1 MAKLLIM
8 SIVSFCFIF
17 LLLLFFRCILKRYF
31 NYMLNYKVWY
41 LTLLAGLIPFIP
53 IKFSFFKFNNLNN
66 QEPTVESN
74 SHNLN
79 PNINTTKPVHEFTT
93 DIHKFNWDSIDNIC
107 TVIWIVLVII
117 LSFKF
122 LNSLLYLKYLKKQSL
137 YLNEKEKDKIN
148 KILFNHQYKRNIV
161 IRKAESIH
169 SPITFWYG
177 KYIILIPS
185 LYFKSINDKK
195 LKYIILHEYAHAKNR
210 DTLHLIIFHIFSIAM
225 SYNPLIQIVKRKMIH
240 DNEVEADRFVLNNI
254 NKYEFKSYAEAIM
267 DSVLKTSF
275 FNKNILSH
283 SFNGKKS
290 LLKRRLINIKEANLK
305 KQSKLILIFI
315 CIFTF
320 FIMIIQSQFLM
331 GQSLTDY
338 NYKKPLQSD
347 YQILDESKNF
357 GSNSGSFVMY
367 SMKKDKYYIYNE
379 KESRKRYSPDSTY
392 KIYLALFGLDR
403 HIISDKNSRMSWN
416 HNHYPFDS
424 WNKDQD
430 LNTAIQNSVNWYFE
444 RISNQLSKNYT
455 SDQLKQL
462 NYGNKNLGSY
472 KAYWLEDSLKIS
484 NLEQVI
490 VLKNM
495 MEQNNHFSKNEKK
508 QLSSS
513 LLIRKNE
520 NYELYGKTGTGI
532 VNGKYNNGWFVGYVI
547 TNHDKYY
554 FSTHLSDEKASG
566 ENAKLINEKILK
578 EMGVLN
584 GQ

>member
-17 LLLLFFRCILKRYF
+17 LLLLFFRYILKRYF

-66 QEPTVESN
+66 QAPTVESN

-93 DIHKFNWDSIDNIC
+93 DIHKFDWDSIDNIC

-137 YLNEKEKDKIN
+137 YLNKKEKNKIN

-169 SPITFWYG
+169 SPTTFWYG

-210 DTLHLIIFHIFSIAM
+210 DTLHLIIFNIFSIAM

-254 NKYEFKSYAEAIM
+254 NKNEFKSYAEAIV
-267 DSVLKTSF
+267 DSVLKTPF

-320 FIMIIQSQFLM
+320 FIMIIQSQFLI

-416 HNHYPFDS
+416 HNQYPFDS

-430 LNTAIQNSVNWYFE
+430 LNTAMQNSVNWYFE
-444 RISNQLSKNYT
+444 RISNQIPKNYT
-455 SDQLKQL
+455 ATQLKLL

-472 KAYWLEDSLKIS
+472 KSYWMEDSLKIS

-495 MEQNNHFSKNEKK
+495 MEQNSYFSKNEKK

-566 ENAKLINEKILK
+566 KNAELINEKILK

>member
-8 SIVSFCFIF
+8 SVVSFCFIF
-17 LLLLFFRCILKRYF
+17 LLLVFFRYILKRYF
-31 NYMLNYKVWY
+31 NYSLNYKVWY
-41 LTLLAGLIPFIP
+41 LTVLAGLIPFIP
-53 IKFSFFKFNNLNN
+53 IKFSFIKFNNVNN
-66 QEPTVESN
+66 QAPTVESK
-74 SHNLN
+74 SHDLN
-79 PNINTTKPVHEFTT
+79 HNIITTKPVHEFTT

-254 NKYEFKSYAEAIM
+254 NKNEFKSYAEAIM

-290 LLKRRLINIKEANLK
+290 LLKRRLINIKEGNLK

-566 ENAKLINEKILK
+566 ENAKFINEKILK

>member
-8 SIVSFCFIF
+8 SVVSFCFIF
-17 LLLLFFRCILKRYF
+17 LLLVFFRYILKRYF
-31 NYMLNYKVWY
+31 NYSLNYKVWY
-41 LTLLAGLIPFIP
+41 LTVLAGLIPFIP
-53 IKFSFFKFNNLNN
+53 IKFSFIKFNNVNN
-66 QEPTVESN
+66 QSPTVESR
-74 SHNLN
+74 SHDLN
-79 PNINTTKPVHEFTT
+79 HNINTTKPVQEFTT

-254 NKYEFKSYAEAIM
+254 NKNEFKSYAEAIM
-267 DSVLKTSF
+267 DSVLKTPF

-305 KQSKLILIFI
+305 KQSKLILIFV

-403 HIISDKNSRMSWN
+403 HIISDKNSRMLWN

-444 RISNQLSKNYT
+444 RISNQISKNYT
-455 SDQLKQL
+455 YDQLKQL

-520 NYELYGKTGTGI
+520 NYALYGKTGTGI

>member
-17 LLLLFFRCILKRYF
+17 LLLLFFRYILKRYF

-254 NKYEFKSYAEAIM
+254 NKNEFKSYAEAIM

-290 LLKRRLINIKEANLK
+290 LLKRRLINIKEGNLK

-554 FSTHLSDEKASG
+554 FATHLSDGNPSG
-566 ENAKLINEKILK
+566 KNAELISEKILK
-578 EMGVLN
+578 GMGVLN

>member
-17 LLLLFFRCILKRYF
+17 LLLLFFRYILKRYF

-53 IKFSFFKFNNLNN
+53 IKFSFFKFNNVNN
-66 QEPTVESN
+66 QAPTVESK
-74 SHNLN
+74 SHDLN
-79 PNINTTKPVHEFTT
+79 HNINTTKPIQEFAT

-254 NKYEFKSYAEAIM
+254 NKNEFKSYAEAIM

-290 LLKRRLINIKEANLK
+290 LLKRRLINIKEGNLK

-566 ENAKLINEKILK
+566 ENAKFINEKILK

>member
-17 LLLLFFRCILKRYF
+17 LLLLFFRYILKRYF

-53 IKFSFFKFNNLNN
+53 IKFSLFKFNNLNN

-79 PNINTTKPVHEFTT
+79 PNINTTKPIHEFTT

-137 YLNEKEKDKIN
+137 YLNEKEKNKIN

-169 SPITFWYG
+169 SPTTFWYG

-210 DTLHLIIFHIFSIAM
+210 DTLHLIIFNIFSIAM
-225 SYNPLIQIVKRKMIH
+225 SYNPLIQIVKRKIIH

-254 NKYEFKSYAEAIM
+254 NKNEFKSYAEAIM
-267 DSVLKTSF
+267 DSVLKTPF

-315 CIFTF
+315 YIFTF

-444 RISNQLSKNYT
+444 RISNQISKNYT
-455 SDQLKQL
+455 SDQLKRL

>member
-17 LLLLFFRCILKRYF
+17 LLLLFFRYILKRYF

-254 NKYEFKSYAEAIM
+254 NKNEFKSYAEAIM

-290 LLKRRLINIKEANLK
+290 LLKRRLINIKEGNLK

-490 VLKNM
+490 VFKNM
-495 MEQNNHFSKNEKK
+495 MEQNNHFSKKAKN

-513 LLIRKNE
+513 LLIKKNE
-520 NYELYGKTGTGI
+520 KYELYGKTGTGI

-566 ENAKLINEKILK
+566 ENAKFINEKILK

-584 GQ
+584 DQ

>member
-17 LLLLFFRCILKRYF
+17 LLLLFFRYILKRYF

-254 NKYEFKSYAEAIM
+254 NKNEFKSYAEAIM

-290 LLKRRLINIKEANLK
+290 LLKRRLINIKEGNLK

-347 YQILDESKNF
+347 YQNLDESKNF

-566 ENAKLINEKILK
+566 ENAKFINEKILK

>member
-17 LLLLFFRCILKRYF
+17 LLLLFFRYILKRYF

-254 NKYEFKSYAEAIM
+254 NKNEFKSYAEAIM

-290 LLKRRLINIKEANLK
+290 LLKRRLINIKEGNLK

-532 VNGKYNNGWFVGYVI
+532 VNGKYNNGWFAGYVI

-566 ENAKLINEKILK
+566 ENAKFINEKILK

>member
-17 LLLLFFRCILKRYF
+17 LLLLFFRYILKRYF

-93 DIHKFNWDSIDNIC
+93 DIYKFNWDSIDNIC

-210 DTLHLIIFHIFSIAM
+210 DTLHLIIFNIFSIIM
-225 SYNPLIQIVKRKMIH
+225 SYNPLVHIVKRKIIH

-254 NKYEFKSYAEAIM
+254 NKNEFKSYAEAIM

-290 LLKRRLINIKEANLK
+290 LLKRRLINIKEGNLK

-566 ENAKLINEKILK
+566 ENAKFINEKILK

>member
-17 LLLLFFRCILKRYF
+17 LLLLFFRYILKRYF

-490 VLKNM
+490 VLKSM

>member
-1 MAKLLIM
+1 
-8 SIVSFCFIF
+8 
-17 LLLLFFRCILKRYF
+17 
-31 NYMLNYKVWY
+31 
-41 LTLLAGLIPFIP
+41 LAGLIPFIP
-53 IKFSFFKFNNLNN
+53 IKFSFIKFNNVNN
-66 QEPTVESN
+66 QAPTVESK
-74 SHNLN
+74 SHDLN
-79 PNINTTKPVHEFTT
+79 HNINTTKPIQEFTT

-290 LLKRRLINIKEANLK
+290 LLKSRLINIKEADLK

-416 HNHYPFDS
+416 HKHYLFES
-424 WNKDQD
+424 WNKEQD
-430 LNTAIQNSVNWYFE
+430 LNTAMQNSVNWYFE
-444 RISNQLSKNYT
+444 RISNQIPKNYT
-455 SDQLKQL
+455 AAQLKQL
-462 NYGNKNLGSY
+462 NYGNENLGSY
-472 KAYWLEDSLKIS
+472 KSYWMEDSLKIS

>member
-17 LLLLFFRCILKRYF
+17 LLLLFFRYILKRYF

-79 PNINTTKPVHEFTT
+79 PNINTTKRVHEFTT

-254 NKYEFKSYAEAIM
+254 NKNEFKSYAEAIM

-290 LLKRRLINIKEANLK
+290 LLKRRLINIKEGNLK

-566 ENAKLINEKILK
+566 ENAKFINEKILK

>member
-1 MAKLLIM
+1 MSIVYYKYLKEGVKMAKLLIM
-8 SIVSFCFIF
+8 SVVSFCFIF
-17 LLLLFFRCILKRYF
+17 LLLVFFRYILKRYF
-31 NYMLNYKVWY
+31 NYSLNYKVWY
-41 LTLLAGLIPFIP
+41 LTVLAGLIPFIP
-53 IKFSFFKFNNLNN
+53 IKFSFIKFNNVNN
-66 QEPTVESN
+66 QAPTVESK
-74 SHNLN
+74 SHDLN
-79 PNINTTKPVHEFTT
+79 HNIITTKPVQEFAT

-122 LNSLLYLKYLKKQSL
+122 LKALLYLKYLKKQSL
-137 YLNEKEKDKIN
+137 YLNENEKNKIDT
-148 KILFNHQYKRNIV
+148 ILFNHQYKKNIV
-161 IRKAESIH
+161 IRKAEAIQ

-185 LYFKSINDKK
+185 SYFKSVIDKR

-210 DTLHLIIFHIFSIAM
+210 DTLHLIIFNIFSIIM
-225 SYNPLIQIVKRKMIH
+225 SYNPLVHIVKRKIIH

-254 NKYEFKSYAEAIM
+254 NKNEFKTYAESIM

-290 LLKRRLINIKEANLK
+290 LLKNRLINIKEADLK

-416 HNHYPFDS
+416 HKHYLFES
-424 WNKDQD
+424 WNKEQD
-430 LNTAIQNSVNWYFE
+430 LNTAMQNSVNWYFE
-444 RISNQLSKNYT
+444 RISNQIPKNYT
-455 SDQLKQL
+455 AAQLKQL
-462 NYGNKNLGSY
+462 NYGNENLGSY
-472 KAYWLEDSLKIS
+472 KSYW
-484 NLEQVI
+484 
-490 VLKNM
+490 
-495 MEQNNHFSKNEKK
+495 MEQNNHFSKKAKN

-513 LLIRKNE
+513 LLIKKNE
-520 NYELYGKTGTGI
+520 KYELYGKTGTGI

-554 FSTHLSDEKASG
+554 FATHLSDGNPSG
-566 ENAKLINEKILK
+566 KNAELISEKILK
-578 EMGVLN
+578 GMGVLN

>member
-17 LLLLFFRCILKRYF
+17 LLLLFFRYILKRYF

-66 QEPTVESN
+66 QAPTVESN

-93 DIHKFNWDSIDNIC
+93 DIHKFDWDSIDNIC

-137 YLNEKEKDKIN
+137 YLNKKEKNKIN

-169 SPITFWYG
+169 SPTTFWYG

-210 DTLHLIIFHIFSIAM
+210 DTLHLIIFNIFSIAM

-254 NKYEFKSYAEAIM
+254 NKNEFKSYAEAIM
-267 DSVLKTSF
+267 DSVLKTPF

-320 FIMIIQSQFLM
+320 FIMIIQSQFLI

-379 KESRKRYSPDSTY
+379 KESRKRYSSDSTY

-416 HNHYPFDS
+416 HNQYPFDS

-430 LNTAIQNSVNWYFE
+430 LNTAMQNSVNWYFE
-444 RISNQLSKNYT
+444 RISNQIPKNYT
-455 SDQLKQL
+455 ATQLKLL

-472 KAYWLEDSLKIS
+472 KSYWMEDSLKIS

-495 MEQNNHFSKNEKK
+495 MEQNSYFSKNEKK

-566 ENAKLINEKILK
+566 KNAELINEKILK

>member
-17 LLLLFFRCILKRYF
+17 LLLLFFRYILKRYF

-93 DIHKFNWDSIDNIC
+93 DIHKINWDSIDNIC

-254 NKYEFKSYAEAIM
+254 NKNEFKSYAEAIM

-290 LLKRRLINIKEANLK
+290 LLKRRLINIKEGNLK

>member
-17 LLLLFFRCILKRYF
+17 LLLLFFRYILKRYF

-254 NKYEFKSYAEAIM
+254 NKNEFKSYAEAIM
-267 DSVLKTSF
+267 DSVLKTPF
-275 FNKNILSH
+275 FNKNILSS

-305 KQSKLILIFI
+305 KQSKLILIFV

-403 HIISDKNSRMSWN
+403 HIISDKNSRMLWN

-444 RISNQLSKNYT
+444 RISNQISKNYT
-455 SDQLKQL
+455 YDQLKQL

-520 NYELYGKTGTGI
+520 NYALYGKTGTGI

>member
-17 LLLLFFRCILKRYF
+17 LLLLFFRYILKRYF

-254 NKYEFKSYAEAIM
+254 NKNEFKSYAEAIM

-290 LLKRRLINIKEANLK
+290 LLKRRLINIKEGNLK

-424 WNKDQD
+424 WNKDQY

-566 ENAKLINEKILK
+566 ENAKFINEKILK

>member
-17 LLLLFFRCILKRYF
+17 LLLVFFRYILKRYF

-53 IKFSFFKFNNLNN
+53 IKFSLFKFNNLNN

-137 YLNEKEKDKIN
+137 YLNEKEKNKIN

-169 SPITFWYG
+169 SPTTFWYG

-210 DTLHLIIFHIFSIAM
+210 DTLHLIIFNIFSIAM

-254 NKYEFKSYAEAIM
+254 NKNEFKSYAEAIM
-267 DSVLKTSF
+267 DSVLKTPF

-444 RISNQLSKNYT
+444 RISNQISKNYT

-554 FSTHLSDEKASG
+554 FATHLSDGNPSG
-566 ENAKLINEKILK
+566 KNAELISEKILK
-578 EMGVLN
+578 GMGVLN
-584 GQ
+584 DQ

>member
-17 LLLLFFRCILKRYF
+17 LLLLFFRYILKRYF

-66 QEPTVESN
+66 QAPTVESN

-93 DIHKFNWDSIDNIC
+93 DIHKFDWDSIDNIC

-137 YLNEKEKDKIN
+137 YLNKKEKNKIN

-169 SPITFWYG
+169 SPTTFWYG

-210 DTLHLIIFHIFSIAM
+210 DTLHLIIFNIFSIAM

-254 NKYEFKSYAEAIM
+254 NKNEFKSYAEAIM
-267 DSVLKTSF
+267 DSVLKTPF

-320 FIMIIQSQFLM
+320 FIMIIQSQFLI

-416 HNHYPFDS
+416 HNQYPFDS

-430 LNTAIQNSVNWYFE
+430 LNTAMQNSVNWYFE
-444 RISNQLSKNYT
+444 RISNQIPKNYT
-455 SDQLKQL
+455 ATQLKLL

-472 KAYWLEDSLKIS
+472 KSYWMEDSLKIS
-484 NLEQVI
+484 NIEQVI

-495 MEQNNHFSKNEKK
+495 MEQNSYFSKNEKK

-566 ENAKLINEKILK
+566 KNAELINEKILK

>member
-17 LLLLFFRCILKRYF
+17 LLLLFFRYILKRYF

-93 DIHKFNWDSIDNIC
+93 DIHKINWDSIDNIC

-195 LKYIILHEYAHAKNR
+195 LKYMILHEYAHAKNR

-254 NKYEFKSYAEAIM
+254 NKNEFKSYAEAIM
-267 DSVLKTSF
+267 DSVLKTPF

-305 KQSKLILIFI
+305 KQSKLILIFV

-403 HIISDKNSRMSWN
+403 HIISDKNSRMLWN

-444 RISNQLSKNYT
+444 RISNQISKNYT
-455 SDQLKQL
+455 YDQLKQL

-520 NYELYGKTGTGI
+520 NYALYGKTGTGI

>member
-17 LLLLFFRCILKRYF
+17 LLLLFFRYILKRYF

-79 PNINTTKPVHEFTT
+79 PNINITKPVHEFTT

-254 NKYEFKSYAEAIM
+254 NKNEFKSYAEAIM

-290 LLKRRLINIKEANLK
+290 LLKRRLINIKEGNLK

-566 ENAKLINEKILK
+566 ENAKFINEKILK

>member
-17 LLLLFFRCILKRYF
+17 LLLLFFRYILKRYF

-495 MEQNNHFSKNEKK
+495 MEQNNHFSKKAKN

-513 LLIRKNE
+513 LLIKKNE
-520 NYELYGKTGTGI
+520 KYELYGKTGTGI

>member
-17 LLLLFFRCILKRYF
+17 LLLLFFRYILKRYF

-320 FIMIIQSQFLM
+320 FIMIIQSQFLI

>member
-17 LLLLFFRCILKRYF
+17 LLLLFFRYILKRYF

-53 IKFSFFKFNNLNN
+53 IKFSLFKFNNVNN

-254 NKYEFKSYAEAIM
+254 NKNEFKSYAEAIM

-290 LLKRRLINIKEANLK
+290 LLKRRLINIKEGNLK

-566 ENAKLINEKILK
+566 ENAKFINEKILK

>member
-17 LLLLFFRCILKRYF
+17 LLLLFFRYILKRYF

-578 EMGVLN
+578 EKGVLN

>member
-17 LLLLFFRCILKRYF
+17 LLLLFFRYILKRYF

-210 DTLHLIIFHIFSIAM
+210 DTLHLIIFNIFSIVM
-225 SYNPLIQIVKRKMIH
+225 SYNPLIHIVKRKIIH

-254 NKYEFKSYAEAIM
+254 NKNEFKTYAESIM
-267 DSVLKTSF
+267 DSVLNIPF

-305 KQSKLILIFI
+305 KQSKLIPIFI

-320 FIMIIQSQFLM
+320 LLMVIQSQFLM
-331 GQSLTDY
+331 GQSITDY
-338 NYKKPLQSD
+338 NYKKPLQND
-347 YQILDESKNF
+347 HQILDESKNF

-444 RISNQLSKNYT
+444 RISNQISKNYT

>member
-17 LLLLFFRCILKRYF
+17 LLLLFFRYILKRYF

-290 LLKRRLINIKEANLK
+290 LLKRRLINIKEGNLK

-566 ENAKLINEKILK
+566 ENAKFINEKILK